1 MFVYFSTLTFV
12 KSSLNFSLLL
22 QVVLC
27 QRRDSDGCRVSSR
40 LVDANGNPLRVRRS
54 ATKCWTAVG
63 FFAKNWPSSCW
74 PLFVSHSPLLCC
86 SEMTVIIQSLTT
98 SNYWEKL
105 FLEIFLLT
113 GGTHLEEE
121 LTSEIAHLRQRVS
134 QVEMINQARRRD
146 LALLTQHVNRSL
158 PLIWS
163 KLPALSIV
171 FLIISHFHFFP

>member
-1 MFVYFSTLTFV
+1 MSEAWLRWLPCEFTFGRRQRESTSCTSLSHEMLNGSRIFRKKLALVLLAVVCVPFTFIM
-12 KSSLNFSLLL
+12 L
-22 QVVLC
+22 Q
-27 QRRDSDGCRVSSR
+27 RDDSNNS
-40 LVDANGNPLRVRRS
+40 
-54 ATKCWTAVG
+54 
-63 FFAKNWPSSCW
+63 
-74 PLFVSHSPLLCC
+74 
-86 SEMTVIIQSLTT
+86 IITT

-105 FLEIFLLT
+105 FLEKKFS